1 MNNYLVKSSWSSLAV
16 VVGAAVVLNGCA
28 AYDEAIEDQKVAYK
42 RAEKREVGLEVP
54 PDLTAQDPDEQFTI
68 PEGQPGATVSA
79 SDYYSGRRVGSG
91 PVARA
96 QVTTEPVLVSPE
108 DAEIRRVGSTRSILI
123 QRPPAQVYGELRK
136 FWRETGFDLV
146 KDQPEI
152 GVMETNWLE
161 NRAAIPVDGVRSVIG
176 RFFDGVYSSNMRD
189 KYRTRVEPI
198 GKNATEVFITHR
210 GMEEV
215 YTDQNQTNLVWQTRP
230 SDPELEAELSNRFL
244 AFMVGGNA
252 AVVAVNTEGQPV
264 AQQPA
269 TPRSNVEQPLMTL
282 NRSPVGTNIT
292 LAEDFPLAW
301 RRVGFGL
308 DKSGFIVEDR
318 DRSNGTYYVRYSPDS
333 AANPDKKRS
342 IFYDLFDFGD
352 SDSLQAEMRLQV
364 AVVAMSNSATQVS
377 FLSEQGKEV
386 KPKVSE
392 EASTILIKAMGGD
405 VDTVNTTGTP
415 APVVAAPAKA
425 DPQFDPNAF
434 KALPAGAKPLV
445 SLNKSSDG
453 TTMNVGESFSRAW
466 DRVGYALGQS
476 GFIVEDGTK
485 VGGKFFVR
493 YAPEAIANPDKRR
506 SVLLD
511 LFDFGE
517 PEELR
522 EEMRL
527 QVSVTAQA
535 SQSTKV
541 EFFNEKGQPVKPK
554 VSDQAANLLAEQL
567 R

>member
-1 MNNYLVKSSWSSLAV
+1 MNIRLVKSSWSSIAALI
-16 VVGAAVVLNGCA
+16 GAAVVLNGCA
-28 AYDEAIEDQKVAYK
+28 AYDEAVENQKVAYK

-79 SDYYSGRRVGSG
+79 SDYYSGRKVGSG
-91 PVARA
+91 AVVSRVA
-96 QVTTEPVLVSPE
+96 TEPVLVAPE
-108 DAEIRRVGSTRSILI
+108 DAEIRKVGSTRSILI
-123 QRPPAQVYGELRK
+123 QRTPAQVYGELRK
-136 FWRETGFDLV
+136 FWTQTGFDLE

-161 NRAAIPVDGVRSVIG
+161 NRAAIPVDGVRSVLG
-176 RFFDGVYSSNMRD
+176 RFIDGIYSSNMRD

-230 SDPELEAELSNRFL
+230 SDPELEAEMSNRFL
-244 AFMVGGNA
+244 AFMVGGEA
-252 AVVAVNTEGQPV
+252 ATVAVNTEGKPE
-264 AQQPA
+264 ATPA
-269 TPRSNVEQPLMTL
+269 TPRSNVEQPLITV
-282 NRSPVGTNIT
+282 NRSPVSTNIT

-301 RRVGFGL
+301 RRVGFAL

-333 AANPDKKRS
+333 AANPDSKRS

-352 SDSLQAEMRLQV
+352 SDTLKAEMRLQV
-364 AVVAMSNSATQVS
+364 AVVALSNSSTQVS

-392 EASTILIKAMGGD
+392 ESATILVEAMGGN
-405 VDTVNTTGTP
+405 VETVNSTGTP
-415 APVVAAPAKA
+415 APEVKKPVKG

-434 KALPAGAKPLV
+434 KTLPAGAKPLV
-445 SLNKSSDG
+445 SLNKSSEG
-453 TTMNVGESFSRAW
+453 TTMNVGEAFSTAW
-466 DRVGYALGQS
+466 NRVGYALGQS

-493 YAPEAIANPDKRR
+493 YAPEAIANPEKRR

-517 PEELR
+517 PNELR

-541 EFFNEKGQPVKPK
+541 EFLNEKGQPVKPK